1 MVKFSSVG
9 ALGTLTN
16 LMIFSVMTLMNV
28 NYNLASTAAF
38 LVAVTQNFSLNKKW
52 TFKDHNSQEN
62 NKFIKYVSLNFLSF
76 LGNLLVLNLVVYSF
90 GEDKLI
96 QILGQLIG
104 IGVAMGFN
112 FLVSYLFIFKKFKE
126 EVE

>member
-1 MVKFSSVG
+1 M
-9 ALGTLTN
+9 TN